1 MVVLTVTLVEVQWLW
16 FLFVFCKWLITFCYI
31 PGCSTASRGVWNWAL
46 SKTIYS
52 HKSSVEAATAQADTT
67 GAPQAFHPRSHGPV
81 GSSSPRCY
89 CNSRKPSQKYR
100 LSECALYTLVDSP
113 IYSKKCFHSALDLYC
128 ELLTNLRVTV
138 LLRVM
143 HIGAQILNLIHI
155 FKVSFL
161 TKFTFSKP
169 NFSQNS
175 HFSNIKF
182 FVISG

>member
-1 MVVLTVTLVEVQWLW
+1 MNPWKIKNFKPSKNNLDVMVVLTVTLVEVQWLW

-81 GSSSPRCY
+81 GSSSPLCY

-138 LLRVM
+138 LQRVI
-143 HIGAQILNLIHI
+143 HIGAKILN
-155 FKVSFL
+155 
-161 TKFTFSKP
+161 
-169 NFSQNS
+169 
-175 HFSNIKF
+175 
-182 FVISG
+182 

>member
-1 MVVLTVTLVEVQWLW
+1 MVVLTVTMVV

-89 CNSRKPSQKYR
+89 CKAENQAKNTDY
-100 LSECALYTLVDSP
+100 LSTVVVARATLVDSP

-138 LLRVM
+138 LQRVI
-143 HIGAQILNLIHI
+143 HIGAQILN
-155 FKVSFL
+155 
-161 TKFTFSKP
+161 
-169 NFSQNS
+169 
-175 HFSNIKF
+175 
-182 FVISG
+182 